1 VADVCVNVGA
11 ESELYLWDDY
21 PGEVFL
27 YVGDEELRLSP
38 DEARKLAYL
47 LGMYADMADDRLV
60 RLQYAAAL
68 S

>member
-1 VADVCVNVGA
+1 MADVCVNVGA

-21 PGEVFL
+21 PGEMFL
-27 YVGDEELRLSP
+27 YVGDEELRMSP
-38 DEARKLAYL
+38 EAARRLAYL
-47 LGMYADMADDRLV
+47 LTTCADMADDRLV